1 MATLSKNEILQLL
14 QSHDYSAISN
24 ARMNNDLGD
33 RIQLNN
39 GCIVNLYDTGKIA
52 YQGKNTEAV
61 KLILEGAS
69 TQPQNRK
76 VFVVYGHD
84 EVAKTQL
91 EAMLRRW
98 ELEPIILDQLESQG
112 NTIIEK
118 LEGALSQARFGI
130 VLATPDDM
138 GYPKNKENEKKYRV
152 RQNVVFEMGML
163 FARLG
168 RSRVAILLKSTE
180 NMEKPSDIQGIMYMP
195 FTNNVTEASVYLA
208 KEMEKNGYHIDVSK
222 L

>member
-1 MATLSKNEILQLL
+1 MAALNKDEILQLL
-14 QSHDYSAISN
+14 QSHGYSILSN
-24 ARMNNDLGD
+24 VRMNNNFGYII
-33 RIQLNN
+33 RLNN
-39 GCIVNLYDTGKIA
+39 GCIVNLYDTGKIVC
-52 YQGKNTEAV
+52 QGKNTEEI
-61 KLILEGAS
+61 KTILDGAS

-118 LEGALSQARFGI
+118 LEGALSQVKFGI
-130 VLATPDDM
+130 VLATPDDV
-138 GYPKNKENEKKYRV
+138 GYPKNKENEKKHRV

-168 RSRVAILLKSTE
+168 RRRVAILLKNTE
-180 NMEKPSDIQGIMYMP
+180 DMEKPSDIQGIMYMP
-195 FTNNVTEASVYLA
+195 FTSDVKETRADLA
-208 KEMEKNGYHIDVSK
+208 KEMQKNGYYIDFSK